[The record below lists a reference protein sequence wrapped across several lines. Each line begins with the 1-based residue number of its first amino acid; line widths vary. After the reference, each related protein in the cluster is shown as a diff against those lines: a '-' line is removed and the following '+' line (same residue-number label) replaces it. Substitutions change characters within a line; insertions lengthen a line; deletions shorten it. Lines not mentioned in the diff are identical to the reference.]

1 MEEGAAAAAAE
12 AAARH
17 RPCRPLRRP
26 CHAPRAAEAV
36 ANEAVVG
43 SHGCKSRNRPVGPAD
58 LSAAG
63 SANSVRPKVVRE
75 NSTWLGLGLDG
86 GGGDSGGGEGSG
98 SEKVALMAR
107 MDQRTHKY
115 AAIKGVYATIRSP
128 SVSLGEV
135 V

>member
-1 MEEGAAAAAAE
+1 MEGAAAAAV
-12 AAARH
+12 AAARP

-26 CHAPRAAEAV
+26 CHAPRATEAV
-36 ANEAVVG
+36 ASEAVVG
-43 SHGCKSRNRPVGPAD
+43 SHGCTSHRPVGPAD

-75 NSTWLGLGLDG
+75 NSTWLGLGLGLDG

-115 AAIKGVYATIRSP
+115 AAIKGVCAIRSP